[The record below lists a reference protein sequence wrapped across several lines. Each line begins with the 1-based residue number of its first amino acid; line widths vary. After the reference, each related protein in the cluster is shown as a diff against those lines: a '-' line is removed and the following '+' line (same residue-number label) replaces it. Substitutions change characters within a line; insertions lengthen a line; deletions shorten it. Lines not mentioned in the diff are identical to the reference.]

1 MISSDGI
8 PDVVPDGRVGVG
20 RPDAGRTGGAPV
32 GTPDAGLAGRA
43 DAGIPDVVP
52 AGRMAGHAQPVLA
65 LPGGL
70 RLRPWRPEDAEALLA
85 AGQDPDIRRWNL
97 FTVADTEQ
105 ARARIARM
113 HERWRAE
120 TGAVWALA
128 RPDGPA
134 AGLAGLNDVDLAGG
148 GAELVYWLLPGA
160 RGAGLAVAAVR
171 RLARWALDDLGLHR
185 LRLCHSTANPASCR
199 VAERAGFRYEGTQ
212 RSALL
217 HVDGWHD
224 QHLHARV
231 AGDPE

>member
-8 PDVVPDGRVGVG
+8 PDVVPD
-20 RPDAGRTGGAPV
+20 
-32 GTPDAGLAGRA
+32 GRA

-52 AGRMAGHAQPVLA
+52 AGRMAGRAQPLLA
-65 LPGGL
+65 LPDGL

-85 AGQDPDIRRWNL
+85 AGQDADIRRWNL
-97 FTVADTEQ
+97 FTVADAAQ

-148 GAELVYWLLPGA
+148 GAELVYWLLPEA

-171 RLARWALDDLGLHR
+171 RLTRWALDDLGLHR

-217 HVDGWHD
+217 HADGWHD

-231 AGDPE
+231 AGDPG